1 MCVGVCARARTY
13 VGPPLLDGMTHG
25 VMSISS
31 VQQFPGAM
39 CMGIPHAVASIC
51 VYPYVHDLWCIPH
64 VCPSP
69 CPTHQLVQWD
79 VENAACLRDV
89 SSAHPKNACILQVKV
104 CTHFTPHTHLQSL
117 LSLPLPLPSPSP
129 SPSPSPFPSPS
140 SSPSPPL
147 PLPLSTLTCTTLH
160 SSVTSQVPFTV

>member
-1 MCVGVCARARTY
+1 MCVGGCARARTY

-31 VQQFPGAM
+31 VQPFPGAM

-104 CTHFTPHTHLQSL
+104 CNSLHTSHLTPPLTPPP
-117 LSLPLPLPSPSP
+117 PLPPL
-129 SPSPSPFPSPS
+129 
-140 SSPSPPL
+140 PL

>member
-1 MCVGVCARARTY
+1 MCVCACACAWVH
-13 VGPPLLDGMTHG
+13 VGPLLLVGLTHG

-104 CTHFTPHTHLQSL
+104 CNSLHTSHLTPPVT
-117 LSLPLPLPSPSP
+117 SPP
-129 SPSPSPFPSPS
+129 PPP
-140 SSPSPPL
+140 PSPPPPP
-147 PLPLSTLTCTTLH
+147 PLPTFSTLTCTTLH